1 MTNLLA
7 GDATWRQV
15 EEYLKSR
22 NDVIIPIGSTEEH
35 GHHLPLLTDAIIA
48 WEIAKELS
56 KRLEILVMPPINYGI
71 CRHTAPYP
79 GTTSVEFDSLKG
91 FVRDILDDMYGK
103 GFRAFY
109 LLTGHAGSV
118 HKVALREAGRALTA
132 KGAGVYLIDPY
143 EISIADLLE
152 SGEAPP
158 GQFTGHADEAETS
171 LMLYLRPE
179 LVDMKKSVDHL
190 PRLEMFEVTA
200 EGRPTESGVFG
211 KPSLASREKG
221 ERIFKRMVD
230 EIAELIESRRA
241 RSGP

>member
-1 MTNLLA
+1 MLA
-7 GDATWRQV
+7 GDATWKQV

-22 NDVIIPIGSTEEH
+22 NDIIIPIGSTEEH

-56 KRLEILVMPPINYGI
+56 KRLGILVMPPINYGI

-79 GTTSVEFDSLKG
+79 GTTSVEFESMRG
-91 FVRDILDDMYGK
+91 FVGDLLDDLYGK

-118 HKVALREAGRALTA
+118 HKVALREAGRALAA
-132 KGAGVYLIDPY
+132 KGAEVYLIDPY
-143 EISIADLLE
+143 GIPIADLLE
-152 SGEAPP
+152 SGALAS
-158 GQFTGHADEAETS
+158 QFPGHADEAETS

-179 LVDMKKSVDHL
+179 LVDMKKSVDDL
-190 PRLEMFEVTA
+190 PRLEMFEVA
-200 EGRPTESGVFG
+200 VEERPTKSGVFG

-230 EIAELIESRRA
+230 EIVKLIEFRRA
-241 RSGP
+241 GAGP